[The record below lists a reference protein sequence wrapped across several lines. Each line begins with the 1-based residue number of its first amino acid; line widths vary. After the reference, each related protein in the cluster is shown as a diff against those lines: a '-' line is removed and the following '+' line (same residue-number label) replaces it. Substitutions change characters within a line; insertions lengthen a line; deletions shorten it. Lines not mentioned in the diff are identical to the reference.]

1 MGFNFS
7 ALLEVARDLDPK
19 IIRLVRQSQ
28 QLSDDLS
35 KEIRTLS
42 YLLHPPLLD
51 EAGLTSALQWYV
63 EGFSKR
69 STIAVDLELPAPTG
83 RLPRALEMVVFR
95 VVQESLTNIHRHS
108 GSPWAKIRL
117 TRSPKMVQMEIVDGG
132 KGISAERK
140 KALGTPQVGVG
151 VRGMEERVRQFG
163 GTFQIDSGSSG
174 TRVSVTIPLTTD

>member
-1 MGFNFS
+1 
-7 ALLEVARDLDPK
+7 
-19 IIRLVRQSQ
+19 
-28 QLSDDLS
+28 
-35 KEIRTLS
+35 
-42 YLLHPPLLD
+42 
-51 EAGLTSALQWYV
+51 
-63 EGFSKR
+63 
-69 STIAVDLELPAPTG
+69 
-83 RLPRALEMVVFR
+83 VFR

-117 TRSPKMVQMEIVDGG
+117 TRSPKLVEMEIVDGG